1 MGDPQIY
8 VRGFPK
14 YTSEED
20 LKSAFSS
27 FGEIKEVR
35 MIRDYA
41 FIVSLKKFRF
51 LILKNRF
58 TKLLTKWTE
67 KISTILESEF
77 KSQDNPK
84 NLKVLSLTTNAVSA
98 EEKGIGNHFFIQEE
112 RLSWLEK
119 GSWQRQVLYEIMK
132 KKKKEKKS
140 FKFIRFK
147 FWIILISQEKE
158 VPFFEFQENQKT

>member
-1 MGDPQIY
+1 M
-8 VRGFPK
+8 
-14 YTSEED
+14 
-20 LKSAFSS
+20 
-27 FGEIKEVR
+27 
-35 MIRDYA
+35 
-41 FIVSLKKFRF
+41 
-51 LILKNRF
+51 
-58 TKLLTKWTE
+58 E

-84 NLKVLSLTTNAVSA
+84 NLKVLSLMTNAVFV
-98 EEKGIGNHFFIQEE
+98 EEKDIGNHFFIQEE

-158 VPFFEFQENQKT
+158 VPFFELQENQKT